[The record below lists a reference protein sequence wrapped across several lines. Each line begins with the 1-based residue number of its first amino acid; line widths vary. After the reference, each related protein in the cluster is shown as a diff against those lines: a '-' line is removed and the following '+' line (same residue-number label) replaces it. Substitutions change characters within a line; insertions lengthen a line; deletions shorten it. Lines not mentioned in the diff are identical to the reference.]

1 MSDIE
6 ELKPEFNE
14 NVAIESVMHNSYMEY
29 AMSVIVSRA
38 LPDVRDGL
46 KPVHRRVLYAMEEG
60 GYTKDKP
67 YKKSAR
73 IVGDV
78 MGKYH
83 PHGDSA
89 IYDTMVR
96 MAQDFSMRSVLIDGQ
111 GNFGSIDGD
120 PAAAMRYTEARMSRT
135 SHNMLKDIHKGTVDF
150 RPTYDGSDNE
160 PVVLPTRIP
169 NLLING
175 SSGIAVGMATHMPAH
190 NPKESIDAVI
200 HLLKNPNASLND
212 IMEIIPGPDFP
223 TGGIIM
229 GVNGI
234 RKAYETGR
242 GSIVV
247 SGVVSIEEGKKGK
260 SHIVIT
266 EFPYNVNKARFQE
279 KVADLVNEKTIEG
292 ITDIRD
298 ESDRDDNVRVVIDV
312 RKDYDPNL
320 ILNKLKKH
328 TQLVD
333 TFSVNSVCLDTKG
346 NPSTMGIMQILK
358 EFVAFRKLVVRKRTI
373 FDLNKARDSLQ
384 KQIGLFAAVSLVDEV
399 VKTIRNSSDVD
410 TARSRLMN
418 MDFPTEGEF
427 AELLKDADPD
437 LEEVPSVFRLD
448 EGQAN
453 AILALNL
460 RSLTGMERDKI
471 AEKAREISLEIKG
484 YINIL
489 NNTSVLNSVVETEL
503 LEMREFYNND
513 ERKTRIEF
521 SELDDLSEDDLIER
535 KDVIINITNKGYVKR
550 TPLEDF
556 REQKRGGKG
565 KSGMDTKEE
574 DFVINTISCDT
585 LTPLIFFTSRG
596 IAHSLK
602 AWRLPEASANAKGRP
617 LVNYMPLRSNDGE
630 FISAALKMSQNP
642 DDLEGYSLVFVTD
655 FGHVR
660 RNSAKDFM
668 KIQKNGKIAMNLE
681 DENGH
686 SYGKLVNVI
695 LCADDDNILLATR
708 KGQAVRFR
716 VGDLRVFSS
725 RRSVG
730 VRGVKLSNDDKV
742 ISATLLHDVNSTSE
756 ERQAYLSGGEVD
768 VLEEN
773 ENGEKVKRHVSL
785 GSERMLE
792 MTANEQFLLTV
803 TENSYGK
810 RSSAYEFRTIA
821 RGGKGVAAMNI
832 NTTTGKL
839 VYCGPVN
846 EDDGVVLVTNTG
858 QTIRTSIKDI
868 RVQGRTTRGVRLLN
882 LSERQK
888 VVSVAII
895 ETQEEVED
903 ELES

>member
-1 MSDIE
+1 MTDPKEFSAEKDENISIE
-6 ELKPEFNE
+6 N
-14 NVAIESVMHNSYMEY
+14 VMHNSYMEY

-46 KPVHRRVLYAMEEG
+46 KPVHRRVIYAMEEG

-120 PAAAMRYTEARMSRT
+120 PAAAMRYTEARMSKT
-135 SHNMLKDIHKGTVDF
+135 AHNMIKDIHKGTVDW
-150 RPTYDGSDNE
+150 RPTYDGSDEE
-160 PVVLPTRIP
+160 PAVLPTRIP

-175 SSGIAVGMATHMPAH
+175 TSGIAVGMATHMPSH
-190 NPKESIDAVI
+190 NPKETIDAVL
-200 HLLKNPNASLND
+200 HLLKEPDATLED
-212 IMEIIPGPDFP
+212 IIKIVPGPDFP

-229 GVNGI
+229 GMNGI
-234 RKAYETGR
+234 KKAYETGR

-247 SGVVSIEEGKKGK
+247 SGVVAIEDGKKGK

-266 EFPYNVNKARFQE
+266 ELPYSVNKARFQE
-279 KVADLVNEKTIEG
+279 KIADLVNDKVIEG

-298 ESDRDDNVRVVIDV
+298 ESDRDDNVRVVLDV
-312 RKDYDPNL
+312 RKDFDPNL

-333 TFSVNSVCLDTKG
+333 TFSVNAVCLDTKG
-346 NPSTMGIMQILK
+346 NPATMGLMQILN

-373 FDLNKARDSLQ
+373 FDLNKARDLLQ
-384 KQIGLFAAVSLVDEV
+384 KQIGLFAAVSMVDEV
-399 VKTIRNSSDVD
+399 VKTIRTSPDVD
-410 TARSRLMN
+410 TARVRLMG

-427 AELLKDADPD
+427 ADLLKDADPD
-437 LEEVPSVFRLD
+437 LEDVPSVFKLD
-448 EGQAN
+448 EVQTN
-453 AILALNL
+453 AILALSL

-471 AEKAREISLEIKG
+471 ADKAREISQEIKG
-484 YINIL
+484 YISIL
-489 NNTSVLNSVVETEL
+489 NETYILNGVVEREL
-503 LEMREFYNND
+503 LEMREFYND
-513 ERKTRIEF
+513 DDRRTRIEF

-535 KDVIINITNKGYVKR
+535 KDVIINITNNGYVKR

-565 KSGMDTKEE
+565 KRGMDTKDE

-602 AWRLPEASANAKGRP
+602 AWRLPEAAANAKGRP
-617 LVNYMPLRSNDGE
+617 LINYMPLRSNDNE
-630 FISAALKMSQNP
+630 YISAVLQMPKNQ
-642 DDLEGYSLVFVTD
+642 DELEGYSLVFVTD
-655 FGHVR
+655 FGTVR
-660 RNSAKDFM
+660 KNSAKDFV
-668 KIQKNGKIAMNLE
+668 KIQKNGKISMNLE
-681 DENGH
+681 DKNGIQN
-686 SYGKLVNVI
+686 GKLVNVI
-695 LCADDDNILLATR
+695 LCADDDNILLTTR
-708 KGQAVRFR
+708 NGQAVRIR
-716 VGDLRVFSS
+716 VGDLRVFGS
-725 RRSVG
+725 RRSTGVKG
-730 VRGVKLSNDDKV
+730 VRLASDDKV

-756 ERQAYLSGGEVD
+756 ERQAYLSGGEVELLD
-768 VLEEN
+768 EN
-773 ENGEKVKRHVSL
+773 EFGEKIKRLVSL
-785 GSERMLE
+785 EPNRMLE

-832 NTTTGKL
+832 NKTTGKL
-839 VYCGPVN
+839 VFCGPVN
-846 EDDGVVLVTNTG
+846 EDDGLVLVTNTG
-858 QTIRTSIKDI
+858 QTIRTKIKDI

-882 LSERQK
+882 LSEGQK
-888 VVSVAII
+888 VVSVAIV
-895 ETQEEVED
+895 EHHEEEEVE
-903 ELES
+903 LET

>member
-1 MSDIE
+1 
-6 ELKPEFNE
+6 
-14 NVAIESVMHNSYMEY
+14 
-29 AMSVIVSRA
+29 
-38 LPDVRDGL
+38 
-46 KPVHRRVLYAMEEG
+46 
-60 GYTKDKP
+60 
-67 YKKSAR
+67 
-73 IVGDV
+73 
-78 MGKYH
+78 
-83 PHGDSA
+83 
-89 IYDTMVR
+89 
-96 MAQDFSMRSVLIDGQ
+96 
-111 GNFGSIDGD
+111 
-120 PAAAMRYTEARMSRT
+120 
-135 SHNMLKDIHKGTVDF
+135 
-150 RPTYDGSDNE
+150 
-160 PVVLPTRIP
+160 
-169 NLLING
+169 
-175 SSGIAVGMATHMPAH
+175 
-190 NPKESIDAVI
+190 
-200 HLLKNPNASLND
+200 
-212 IMEIIPGPDFP
+212 
-223 TGGIIM
+223 
-229 GVNGI
+229 
-234 RKAYETGR
+234 
-242 GSIVV
+242 
-247 SGVVSIEEGKKGK
+247 
-260 SHIVIT
+260 
-266 EFPYNVNKARFQE
+266 
-279 KVADLVNEKTIEG
+279 
-292 ITDIRD
+292 
-298 ESDRDDNVRVVIDV
+298 
-312 RKDYDPNL
+312 
-320 ILNKLKKH
+320 
-328 TQLVD
+328 
-333 TFSVNSVCLDTKG
+333 
-346 NPSTMGIMQILK
+346 
-358 EFVAFRKLVVRKRTI
+358 
-373 FDLNKARDSLQ
+373 
-384 KQIGLFAAVSLVDEV
+384 
-399 VKTIRNSSDVD
+399 
-410 TARSRLMN
+410 
-418 MDFPTEGEF
+418 
-427 AELLKDADPD
+427 
-437 LEEVPSVFRLD
+437 
-448 EGQAN
+448 
-453 AILALNL
+453 
-460 RSLTGMERDKI
+460 
-471 AEKAREISLEIKG
+471 
-484 YINIL
+484 
-489 NNTSVLNSVVETEL
+489 
-503 LEMREFYNND
+503 
-513 ERKTRIEF
+513 
-521 SELDDLSEDDLIER
+521 
-535 KDVIINITNKGYVKR
+535 
-550 TPLEDF
+550 
-556 REQKRGGKG
+556 
-565 KSGMDTKEE
+565 MDTKEE